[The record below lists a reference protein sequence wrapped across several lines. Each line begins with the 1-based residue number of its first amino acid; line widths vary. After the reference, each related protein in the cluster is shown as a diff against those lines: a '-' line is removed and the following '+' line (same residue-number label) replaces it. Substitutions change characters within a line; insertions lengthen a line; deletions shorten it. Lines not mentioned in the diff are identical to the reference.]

1 MKVSEFAC
9 SMGERE
15 HGVRACREGDIA
27 HAATK
32 SIARVRGARQRA
44 RGASKPGR
52 RARREGEDGAGAGKV
67 FGGVCKTLIKK
78 RESTLGDKRGTHKP
92 NYVADGGVEFAN
104 PIPNTTRDLRSL
116 LIMSGRSAI

>member
-1 MKVSEFAC
+1 MEIQVNIHNVVLHFWDSTYDL
-9 SMGERE
+9 E

-78 RESTLGDKRGTHKP
+78 RESTLWGIRGGHT
-92 NYVADGGVEFAN
+92 NQITSRTAGWN
-104 PIPNTTRDLRSL
+104 SPITD
-116 LIMSGRSAI
+116 